1 MIIDYTIILNTH
13 FDGSQ
18 WTLNGNDYDGLTWL
32 SDTPKPTKKKLD
44 DLWPATLEA
53 IEQKKADA
61 IATRQ
66 ALLERL
72 GITADEAALLLG

>member
-1 MIIDYTIILNTH
+1 MIDYTIILNTH
-13 FDGSQ
+13 FKDAQ
-18 WTLNGNDYDGLTWL
+18 WTLNDNDYDSLTWL